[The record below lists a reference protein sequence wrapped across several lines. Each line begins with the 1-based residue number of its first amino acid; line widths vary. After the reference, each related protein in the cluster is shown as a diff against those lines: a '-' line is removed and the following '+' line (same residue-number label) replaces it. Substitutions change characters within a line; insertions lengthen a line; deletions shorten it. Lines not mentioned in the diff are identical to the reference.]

1 MNKRQPIFA
10 VCAVIAIVLTMVVGC
25 SPNFHKADADKE
37 VYKIIDAKWQDN
49 FGQKANYVISDANTI
64 STPNDVNVAKAPIFE
79 EPLTL
84 AQAVAIATK
93 YNRDYQTKKEDLYL
107 SALSLTGE
115 RYKYALQWFGTID
128 AEYSKNVVSPEKK
141 IIESPEKKTIKA
153 ESGVK
158 ETFITPDGVLLN
170 TSLVFDWARF
180 ITGDT
185 RTTLSGVLSGTL
197 DIPLLG
203 NGGGKVAWESLTQKE
218 RDVLYQIRSFNRYRQ
233 TFVVSI
239 INDYYGVLQQRDG
252 VTNAKNN
259 WNRSVEY
266 RKQAELEAKTGRT
279 APFEVDQARQRELSA
294 YDSYVTTLQ
303 RYEQLLDS
311 FKIRLSL
318 PVNTSLELDQNELK
332 SLQNYGT
339 TTPQYTVDN
348 AIETALS
355 CRLDLAN
362 SSDSVEDAQRKVKLA
377 SEGLGPRLDLTGSAN
392 VNSQGN
398 ENIDNFQF
406 HRGAYGLGLSADLPF
421 DRKNQR
427 NAYREKL
434 ITLEQQQRAYSQQ
447 VDSVVQ
453 DIRQAYRQ
461 LMATAE
467 QFITQKKSLAI
478 AEERVKNMPLLLKS
492 GRAKTRDL
500 LDAQDSLLQ
509 AQNNLTSALVG
520 HTIAKLSFYRDVG
533 ILQVKPDGMWT
544 QSVTVSRNQ
553 TNEREQGKQSSEDNL

>member
-1 MNKRQPIFA
+1 
-10 VCAVIAIVLTMVVGC
+10 MVVGC
-25 SPNFHKADADKE
+25 SPDFHKADADKE

-64 STPNDVNVAKAPIFE
+64 STPNDVNVAKAPVFE
-79 EPLTL
+79 EPLKL

-93 YNRDYQTKKEDLYL
+93 YNRDYQFQKENLYL
-107 SALSLTGE
+107 QALALTGE
-115 RYKYALQWFGTID
+115 RYKYALKWFGTID
-128 AEYSKNVVSPEKK
+128 AEYSKNGVSPENK
-141 IIESPEKKTIKA
+141 IIESPENKTIKA
-153 ESGVK
+153 EGGVEK
-158 ETFITPDGVLLN
+158 TFITPDGILLN
-170 TSLVFDWARF
+170 TSLVFDWTRF
-180 ITGDT
+180 LTGDP

-203 NGGGKVAWESLTQKE
+203 NGAGKTAWENLTQAE
-218 RDVLYQIRSFNRYRQ
+218 RDVLYQIRTFNRYRQ
-233 TFVVSI
+233 TFVVDT
-239 INDYYGVLQQRDG
+239 INAYYGVLQQRDG

-259 WNRSVEY
+259 WNSSVEY
-266 RKQAELEAKTGRT
+266 RKQAEMEAKTGRT

-303 RYEQLLDS
+303 FYEQSLDS

-332 SLQNYGT
+332 SLQNYNT
-339 TTPQYTVDN
+339 TAPQYTVDN

-362 SSDSVEDAQRKVKLA
+362 SADGVDDAQRKVKLA
-377 SEGLGPRLDLTGSAN
+377 SEGLGPQLNLTGSTT

-406 HRGAYGLGLSADLPF
+406 HRGTYGLGLSADLPF

-427 NAYREKL
+427 NAYRQAL
-434 ITLEQQQRAYSQQ
+434 ITLERQQRAYSQS
-447 VDSVVQ
+447 VDSVTQ
-453 DIRQAYRQ
+453 DVRQAYRQ

-509 AQNNLTSALVG
+509 AQNSLTSALVG

-544 QSVTVSRNQ
+544 QSETAVSRNQ

>member
-10 VCAVIAIVLTMVVGC
+10 VCAVIAIVLTMVAGC
-25 SPNFHKADADKE
+25 SPDFHKADADKE
-37 VYKIIDAKWQDN
+37 VYKIIDAKWQNN
-49 FGQKANYVISDANTI
+49 FGQKANYVIADANTI
-64 STPNDVNVAKAPIFE
+64 STPNDVNVAKTPVFE

-93 YNRDYQTKKEDLYL
+93 YNRDYQFQKENLYL
-107 SALSLTGE
+107 QALALTGE
-115 RYKYALQWFGTID
+115 RYKYALKWFGTID
-128 AEYSKNVVSPEKK
+128 AEYTKNQVSPGNQ
-141 IIESPEKKTIKA
+141 ITESPEQKTIKA
-153 ESGVK
+153 EGGVEK
-158 ETFITPDGVLLN
+158 TFVTPDGILLN

-203 NGGGKVAWESLTQKE
+203 NGAGKTAWENLTQTE
-218 RDVLYQIRSFNRYRQ
+218 RNVLYQIRTFNRYRQ
-233 TFVVSI
+233 TFVVDT
-239 INDYYGVLQQRDG
+239 INAYYGVLQNKDG

-259 WNRSVEY
+259 WNSSVEY
-266 RKQAELEAKTGRT
+266 RKQAEMEAKTGRT

-303 RYEQLLDS
+303 QYEQSLDS

-318 PVNTSLELDQNELK
+318 PVNVSLELDQNELK

-339 TTPQYTVDN
+339 TAPQYTVDN

-362 SSDSVEDAQRKVKLA
+362 SFDSIEDAQRKLKLA
-377 SEGLGPRLDLTGSAN
+377 SEGLGPQLDLTGSTT

-398 ENIDNFQF
+398 EHIDNFQF

-427 NAYREKL
+427 NAYRQAL
-434 ITLEQQQRAYSQQ
+434 ITLEQQQRAYSQS

-453 DIRQAYRQ
+453 GVRQAYRQ
-461 LMATAE
+461 LMATTE
-467 QFITQKKSLAI
+467 QYITQKKSLAI

-509 AQNNLTSALVG
+509 AQNSLTSALVG

-544 QSVTVSRNQ
+544 QPVTVSRNQ
-553 TNEREQGKQSSEDNL
+553 TNEREQGEQSPEDNL